1 MDRWNNE
8 HMNTS
13 VLLDRLKLALLPS
26 LGAWI
31 IRFLGTRLSLQT
43 RGAELVDDLYG
54 QGKRIILA
62 FWHGR
67 QLMIPL
73 AYRGSQVH
81 ILISQHRDG
90 ELIHRIVTRF
100 GFRSVRGS
108 TTRGGPAA
116 LRQLIRLGRSG
127 VDLVVTPDGPK
138 GQGGWSRWGW
148 STLPGR
154 PVFRS
159 CRSRSVAQKK
169 TLWQLGPLPDALP
182 RGSGTVH
189 LGGPALGPIRGR
201 GSGLGSQAA

>member
-1 MDRWNNE
+1 MLPKDRWNNE
-8 HMNTS
+8 QMNTS
-13 VLLDRLKLALLPS
+13 VSWDRLKLTLLPP

-31 IRFLGTRLSLQT
+31 IRFLGTRLSMQT

-54 QGKRIILA
+54 RGKRIILA

-116 LRQLIRLGRSG
+116 LRQLVRLGRSG

-138 GQGGWSRWGW
+138 G
-148 STLPGR
+148 
-154 PVFRS
+154 
-159 CRSRSVAQKK
+159 
-169 TLWQLGPLPDALP
+169 P
-182 RGSGTVH
+182 RGVVQMGVVH
-189 LGGPALGPIRGR
+189 LARATGLPIVPLTFSCTKKNSLAVGTA
-201 GSGLGSQAA
+201 S